1 MRFFKILQKIFDFFL
16 NKAKKDKH
24 LKSATTGKWTPD
36 YLRTI
41 LSERTFSIH
50 EAQSP
55 KLDFRTKN
63 FDYKLKSGDE
73 FLSSCMEDGPPYMY
87 LRALGANFRKDR
99 FGVWNILIFR
109 KINFNFE
116 KKIQYFQHGFMPSF
130 WLWKVLSYFY
140 RLFAR

>member
-1 MRFFKILQKIFDFFL
+1 MIWDQFRFLRLRFSQKVSKKIVCQKFQ
-16 NKAKKDKH
+16 KT
-24 LKSATTGKWTPD
+24 LKSATTGKWTPE
-36 YLRTI
+36 YLRTV

-73 FLSSCMEDGPPYMY
+73 FLSSCMGEGAPYMY

-99 FGVWNILIFR
+99 FGV
-109 KINFNFE
+109 
-116 KKIQYFQHGFMPSF
+116 
-130 WLWKVLSYFY
+130 
-140 RLFAR
+140 